1 MSIDAVE
8 LNGKSHLVKE
18 VRGDTLEILAEL
30 EPGNSQ
36 SLGIHLRRSDDGTGA
51 VTIRY
56 DGNTLNVDGTSFP
69 FQLAENEERLKLHV
83 FLDKSL
89 MEVFINDGRE
99 CVTRVV
105 YPEEHDLGIELFAS
119 AGSARLHSLEIW
131 QLRGIW

>member
-1 MSIDAVE
+1 MVE
-8 LNGKSHLVKE
+8 GAG
-18 VRGDTLEILAEL
+18 GDTLEILAEL
-30 EPGNSQ
+30 ELGNSE
-36 SLGIHLRRSDDGTGA
+36 SVGIHLRRSDDGQRA
-51 VTIRY
+51 ATIRY
-56 DGNTLNVDGTSFP
+56 DGQNLDVDGTTFP

-119 AGSARLHSLEIW
+119 TGSARLHSLDIW